1 MKLITAIVRSE
12 SLENIVKA
20 LEADGIRGMTVSEVK
35 GVGEQVQVFSPYTIH
50 KKIEII
56 IPDERAEGVANI
68 IFDYGH
74 TGFAGDGLIAILP
87 VDCVIKI
94 RRKEKICELDFKGK
108 KEVNL

>member
-1 MKLITAIVRSE
+1 MKIVTAIVRSE

-20 LEADGIRGMTVSEVK
+20 LEEDGIRGMTISEVK
-35 GVGEQVQVFSPYTIH
+35 GVGEQVQVFRPYTIH

-56 IPDERAEGVANI
+56 IPDDRAEGIANI
-68 IFDYGH
+68 IYEHGH

-87 VDCVIKI
+87 VECVIKI
-94 RRKEKICELDFKGK
+94 RKKEKICDVDFKGK